1 MIDPRELRIGN
12 YVTIDNQESWPEL
25 KDIPLKVVGINMTEG
40 FDRGV
45 WTYNVDLNYIEE
57 RKNIVTPAHSQFI
70 EFIKPIPLTEDILL
84 KCGFEKGI
92 NDDYD
97 IIYDFDESGVY
108 YCDQI
113 TITYNTFDCCIYILQ
128 QFSDENDE
136 VHCNNSAK
144 IARDI
149 KYLHDLQN
157 LFYDLTKTELNI
169 QL

>member
-1 MIDPRELRIGN
+1 MINLKELRIGN
-12 YVTIDNQESWPEL
+12 YALFSC
-25 KDIPLKVVGINMTEG
+25 G
-40 FDRGV
+40 
-45 WTYNVDLNYIEE
+45 
-57 RKNIVTPAHSQFI
+57 H
-70 EFIKPIPLTEDILL
+70 EFIIRKVMGIVPYDSSFVIRGEKYVGDKCLCTYDLYDRINPIPLTEDILL

-97 IIYDFDESGVY
+97 IIYDFDKSGVY

>member
-1 MIDPRELRIGN
+1 MINIKELRIGN
-12 YVTIDNQESWPEL
+12 YVIIDQSRMWSSCKKVCCVTSITKDDGTIYNKYLINGHEESR
-25 KDIPLKVVGINMTEG
+25 V
-40 FDRGV
+40 
-45 WTYNVDLNYIEE
+45 
-57 RKNIVTPAHSQFI
+57 A
-70 EFIKPIPLTEDILL
+70 PIPLTEDILL